1 MSRFHQSQAWTNLRA
16 RAVAAARKADAPCP
30 VCGHPIDWT
39 ASGRTAWGP
48 SGDHIISVALDP
60 TRALDPSNI
69 RVTHRKC
76 NTSPTHRQVAGMDRA
91 RQGRPQ
97 EPARAPQPAPRAQWT
112 PQPWARAY
120 AAFMEREKPGGN
132 PDAYLRNSR
141 PWCADWTREDFDAGR
156 VTEDGRRR

>member
-1 MSRFHQSQAWTNLRA
+1 MSKFHQSQAWTNLRA

-48 SGDHIISVALDP
+48 SGDHVISVALDP
-60 TRALDPSNI
+60 SRALDPSNV

-76 NTSPTHRQVAGMDRA
+76 NTSPTHRQVAGMDR
-91 RQGRPQ
+91 
-97 EPARAPQPAPRAQWT
+97 T

-132 PDAYLRNSR
+132 PDAYLRDSR
-141 PWCADWTREDFDAGR
+141 PWCADWTREDFDNGLVSA
-156 VTEDGRRR
+156 DGRRR